1 MSTEELNSAM
11 DNELDSGVAS
21 EQRERGAELDNDDL
35 QITVS
40 KIEFPV
46 KPRGVL
52 AE

>member
-1 MSTEELNSAM
+1 MSAHEINAVVENDIDADLQGENPNDLS
-11 DNELDSGVAS
+11 DSEGD
-21 EQRERGAELDNDDL
+21 GL
-35 QITVS
+35 QITVR

>member
-1 MSTEELNSAM
+1 MAVNQSYLAENNLDIQVDDAPEST
-11 DNELDSGVAS
+11 DCKNEDM
-21 EQRERGAELDNDDL
+21 
-35 QITVS
+35 QITVR

>member
-1 MSTEELNSAM
+1 MNAIDTATDVEKTKDEIDQNNEVANQNDSEL
-11 DNELDSGVAS
+11 EILV
-21 EQRERGAELDNDDL
+21 R
-35 QITVS
+35 